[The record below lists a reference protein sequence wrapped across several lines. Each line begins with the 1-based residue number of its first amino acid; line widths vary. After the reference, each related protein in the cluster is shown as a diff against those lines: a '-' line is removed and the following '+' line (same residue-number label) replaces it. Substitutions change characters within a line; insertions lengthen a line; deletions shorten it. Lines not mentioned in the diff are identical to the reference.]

1 MKYKELSFI
10 AIQEVNLY
18 LKLASVKANK
28 QLTVDIANAE
38 TVVNVFN
45 MQVNIKFN
53 EVKNSKISKGTIIP
67 AY

>member
-10 AIQEVNLY
+10 AIQEVNLD

-53 EVKNSKISKGTIIP
+53 DVQNSKISKGTIIP